1 MSKTKTIELQVDDVW
16 LDIEYDYTE
25 EEPEVTYYSDGSGHP
40 GSPAKVDIYKVKA
53 GGVDITEIISD
64 YVYEEIETMIYKFYD
79 ENYAT

>member
-25 EEPEVTYYSDGSGHP
+25 EEPEITYYSDGSGHP

-64 YVYEEIETMIYKFYD
+64 YVYEEIETMIYKFYED
-79 ENYAT
+79 

>member
-25 EEPEVTYYSDGSGHP
+25 EEPEITYYSDGSGHP

-53 GGVDITEIISD
+53 GGVDISEIISD
-64 YVYEEIETMIYKFYD
+64 YVYEEIETMIHKIYED
-79 ENYAT
+79 